1 MKKGQGSLE
10 YLLILAAIL
19 AIAVVVVV
27 VANSLMSA
35 PQTQAKVGED
45 QYKCSLQQI
54 ELISYSEVGIINDVH
69 YKGIDCSPGTVTAD
83 KSDASCKLGDNKNL
97 YVSMNAAGNSCT
109 YEKETPS
116 PPPGG

>member
-45 QYKCSLQQI
+45 QYRCSLQQI
-54 ELISYSEVGIINDVH
+54 ELTSYVEVGVVNGVK
-69 YKGIDCSPGTVTAD
+69 YKGVTCSPGTVTAAT
-83 KSDASCKLGDNKNL
+83 SDASCMLGDDKPL
-97 YVSMNAAGNSCT
+97 YVEMNAAGTSCDYT
-109 YEKETPS
+109 KVTT
-116 PPPGG
+116 